1 MYMNLCCVDATR
13 LLKAFTLLIML
24 RTPPSNFM
32 FTSDL
37 LTGWYSTLPFS
48 YNVNLIID
56 MSSMRR
62 NTTKLHTIA

>member
-1 MYMNLCCVDATR
+1 MNLSCVDVTR
-13 LLKAFTLLIML
+13 PLKAFTLLIIL
-24 RTPPSNFM
+24 RTLLSNFM

-37 LTGWYSTLPFS
+37 LIGWYSTLPFN

-62 NTTKLHTIA
+62 NSTKLHTIA